1 MSVKEPMFIF
11 ISDITKFID
20 CVYHPEGNITN
31 MSGYFENIIEKAVYI
46 TYISLRVSTRITL
59 RLPQEA
65 ICTDFLQAIK
75 RESTSAEMLH
85 HRGYSIFRIYTIRR
99 CQSHQ
104 RKVTLLRPQRM
115 MIQLHLKLSYLFL
128 GVEKN
133 DIFFGLYQK

>member
-1 MSVKEPMFIF
+1 
-11 ISDITKFID
+11 
-20 CVYHPEGNITN
+20 

-59 RLPQEA
+59 HLPQEA

-75 RESTSAEMLH
+75 REFTSAVMLH
-85 HRGYSIFRIYTIRR
+85 HRGYSISRIYTIRR